1 MLTQDKV
8 QIITCMLGTKEA
20 PILVSCSTT
29 NRKILFKFLLKKS
42 FPYGKTEE
50 QMKFPCIWVWRATRQ
65 SSKLKSVLI
74 LILHLQGKW
83 VFCAMRYNNGNA
95 SLFPKPFCFFLSSFF
110 FSHFFNYWISLYL
123 FCHFFFFFLFWWGKK
138 KLQSST
144 KFILSLQQ
152 RHTSKKK
159 VMLTNY
165 GIICWLSATIVDKQ
179 YQILI
184 YNGPNHKRII

>member
-1 MLTQDKV
+1 M
-8 QIITCMLGTKEA
+8 C
-20 PILVSCSTT
+20 
-29 NRKILFKFLLKKS
+29 
-42 FPYGKTEE
+42 KTEE

-95 SLFPKPFCFFLSSFF
+95 SLFPKPFLFFFSSFF
-110 FSHFFNYWISLYL
+110 FPIFFIIEFHSIS
-123 FCHFFFFFLFWWGKK
+123 FVISFFFFFLFWWGKK

-144 KFILSLQQ
+144 EFFLSLQQ

-165 GIICWLSATIVDKQ
+165 GFICWPCNNHRQTISNSN
-179 YQILI
+179 I
-184 YNGPNHKRII
+184 